1 MPSIDHDLQTLPCIY
16 MGGGGGGG
24 GRTHFIK
31 SESLISLSKSGK

>member
-16 MGGGGGGG
+16 MGGGGGG

>member
-16 MGGGGGGG
+16 MGGGG

>member
-16 MGGGGGGG
+16 MGGGGG

>member
-24 GRTHFIK
+24 GGEDTFY
-31 SESLISLSKSGK
+31 